1 MTSED
6 REKYAVTPF
15 DPHFILAQ
23 IGEDVTVMAS
33 EGRLPAFFGREEEL
47 ARMIKILGR
56 RRKCNPLILGGAGVG
71 KSSLC
76 YALADRIVNGQVPPW
91 LVGRKVIR
99 TSFFEIW
106 GSLLHSDDSFAEYAR
121 ILKNVLKQ
129 CRENPVILF
138 MDEFHTLVN
147 FPVSSNVIKP
157 ALADGSLKMI
167 AATTL
172 REYRRD
178 IEGDEALT
186 RRFVPIVLDEPSS
199 EETRKILYSLK
210 KGFEEY
216 YPVSVGDDFVD
227 EVVDLTETYLPGRNQ
242 PDKSIDLLE
251 LSCIETVYDC
261 LNEEDVGER
270 TDVTEDTAH
279 RVISSMTG
287 IPEEIVAGK
296 MDRLESLTRL
306 LADRYVGQEEALK
319 PIAFRLALTKSR
331 VGIDAHR
338 PDGIFLVAG
347 ERGSGKTELARTVA
361 DFLSEDPEED
371 FLSID
376 MEVYGDFHSFVM
388 LMGGGPGRSS
398 LLSEFV
404 RNRPTGVI
412 LFRNFDRAEKKVL
425 SILRQIFEAGKGR
438 DYQGREVIFDHV
450 TFFLT
455 TRAGFD
461 DNMPIGIVSGR
472 GDVAWDQQEGTVR
485 ENIRAVFPEEF
496 LSSVDDVIVLKPVCE
511 EMIRSLLDRKIEA
524 WSRQVGK
531 ILQLTDPLKDH
542 LLKALSQEEAPV
554 HLLSRL
560 LDREVGEE
568 LLRLRRSSEWED
580 LESVELKRDD
590 GASCRQDDL

>member
-1 MTSED
+1 MFSI
-6 REKYAVTPF
+6 EKLDA
-15 DPHFILAQ
+15 HHILAQ

-47 ARMIKILGR
+47 ARMVKILGR

-76 YALADRIVNGQVPPW
+76 YALADRIVKGKVPPW

-106 GSLLHSDDSFAEYAR
+106 GSLLHSDEAFAEYAR

-157 ALADGSLKMI
+157 ALADGSLHMI

-178 IEGDEALT
+178 LEGDEALT
-186 RRFVPIVLDEPSS
+186 RRFVPIMLDEPSPA
-199 EETRKILYSLK
+199 ETRRILSSLK
-210 KGFEEY
+210 KSYEED
-216 YPVSVGDDFVD
+216 YPVSIGDDFVD

-251 LSCIETVYDC
+251 LSCIETVYDR
-261 LNEEDVGER
+261 LNGGGGGER
-270 TDVTEDTAH
+270 MSVTEDTAH

-296 MDRLESLTRL
+296 MDRLESLTKL
-306 LADRYVGQEEALK
+306 LSDRYSGQEEALK

-347 ERGSGKTELARTVA
+347 ERGSGKTELARTVV

-412 LFRNFDRAEKKVL
+412 LLRNFDRADKKVL
-425 SILRQIFEAGKGR
+425 SILRQIFETGKGR
-438 DYQGREVIFDHV
+438 DYQGKELVFDHV

-455 TRAGFD
+455 TRVGFEEKK
-461 DNMPIGIVSGR
+461 PIGIVSECEN
-472 GDVAWDQQEGTVR
+472 VAWEQQEDAVLDGLG
-485 ENIRAVFPEEF
+485 EVFPEDF
-496 LSSVDDVIVLKPVCE
+496 LSSVDELIVLKPVCE

-531 ILQLTDPLKDH
+531 TLRIEQLLKD
-542 LLKALSQEEAPV
+542 LLLEILVKEESPAHALSRV
-554 HLLSRL
+554 F
-560 LDREVGEE
+560 DREVGED
-568 LLRLRRSSEWED
+568 LLRLRRSREWEE
-580 LESVELKRDD
+580 LESVELKRD
-590 GASCRQDDL
+590 GEA